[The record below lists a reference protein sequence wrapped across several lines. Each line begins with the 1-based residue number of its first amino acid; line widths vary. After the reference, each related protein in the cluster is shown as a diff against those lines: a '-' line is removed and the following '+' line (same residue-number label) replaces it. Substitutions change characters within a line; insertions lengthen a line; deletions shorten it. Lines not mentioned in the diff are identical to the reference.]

1 MIYAAAA
8 APFVALLIGGAVK
21 EYTKRSSPT
30 PQSPGKHEPRA
41 EGAYEFGGPPYG
53 IPVTQAYLWSSGTAA
68 SCASSALHVA
78 EELVKGERYEYYDL
92 LVAMQRKVFP
102 ATIKHTFWLFGTRR
116 NEGQP
121 QQDIVAWAITAKT
134 KGVVRW
140 RNTTRRL
147 DEIELC
153 HMQVLPEYRRKG
165 FGRGIVNFLHNT
177 LVETIPRAEAPKRMI
192 LECKRELA
200 RRFYER
206 CDFKPTT
213 EPMGNAGTAP
223 GHVWLVRDRMGYVDM

>member
-8 APFVALLIGGAVK
+8 APFAALLIGGVIK
-21 EYTKRSSPT
+21 ESTKRQESPPVDDT
-30 PQSPGKHEPRA
+30 PRA
-41 EGAYEFGGPPYG
+41 QGAFEFGGPPYG
-53 IPVTQAYLWSSGTAA
+53 IPVTQAYYWTGTAA
-68 SCASSALHVA
+68 ACAASTLQLMAD
-78 EELVKGERYEYYDL
+78 LVPGERYEYHDL
-92 LVAMQRKVFP
+92 LQAMQHKVFP
-102 ATIKHTFWLFGTRR
+102 AAIKHTFWMFGARR

-134 KGVVRW
+134 NGVVSW
-140 RNTTRRL
+140 RNTARHL
-147 DEIELC
+147 NEIELC
-153 HMQVLPEYRRKG
+153 HMQVLPEYRGKG
-165 FGRGIVNFLHNT
+165 FGRGIVNFLHMIA
-177 LVETIPRAEAPKRMI
+177 VESAPRAEAPKRMI

-223 GHVWLVRDRMGYVDM
+223 GHVWLVRDRMGYLDM